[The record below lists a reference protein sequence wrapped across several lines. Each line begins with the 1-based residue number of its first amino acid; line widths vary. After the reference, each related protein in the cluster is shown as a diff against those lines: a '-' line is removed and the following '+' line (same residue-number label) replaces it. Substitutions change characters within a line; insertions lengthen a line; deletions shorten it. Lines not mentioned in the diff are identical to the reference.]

1 MNHRVVSVQDR
12 CRGAINGA
20 QRLALVGSPVIQPRI
35 ICSGYP
41 PSFFP
46 SSVSALRASRILLC
60 TATEAFDP
68 GRGCSSPPGLP
79 DRWKAADPEAVRE
92 YRKRERR
99 DKADT
104 AVMQAARRR
113 ILTALDSSPE
123 GMRPTA
129 FKNPSACAENHSN
142 PIFRMLSFWD
152 VRDESFP
159 KCFLLN
165 LTLEGTSIHHEAIY
179 LNHPHHRVLVHADA
193 KRPFR
198 VHRPTYSNRLKPQS
212 LCRLPA
218 RNPTT
223 EHAEHME

>member
-1 MNHRVVSVQDR
+1 MNHRLVSVQDGL
-12 CRGAINGA
+12 RGAINGA

-113 ILTALDSSPE
+113 I
-123 GMRPTA
+123 R
-129 FKNPSACAENHSN
+129 AEL
-142 PIFRMLSFWD
+142 RQG
-152 VRDESFP
+152 E
-159 KCFLLN
+159 
-165 LTLEGTSIHHEAIY
+165 
-179 LNHPHHRVLVHADA
+179 
-193 KRPFR
+193 
-198 VHRPTYSNRLKPQS
+198 
-212 LCRLPA
+212 
-218 RNPTT
+218 
-223 EHAEHME
+223 